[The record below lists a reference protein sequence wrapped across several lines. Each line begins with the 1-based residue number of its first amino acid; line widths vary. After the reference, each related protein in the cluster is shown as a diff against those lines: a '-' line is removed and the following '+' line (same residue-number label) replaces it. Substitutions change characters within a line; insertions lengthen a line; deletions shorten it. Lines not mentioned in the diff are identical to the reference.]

1 MKNLKSLFKRI
12 FGIETLGVRYNQQ
25 KQGYE
30 RI

>member
-12 FGIETLGVRYNQQ
+12 FGIEILGVRYNQQ